1 MSRWTTYRERSP
13 ETLSLTNPA
22 HHCVCVWV
30 WVITQLSPIAMVTGY
45 KYPWQ
50 LTDKGV
56 VDKEQAVQCDTDHEH

>member
-1 MSRWTTYRERSP
+1 MCEQVDNSQRALPRDPQSYQP
-13 ETLSLTNPA
+13 CPSLCG
-22 HHCVCVWV
+22 CVF
-30 WVITQLSPIAMVTGY
+30 TQLSPIAMVTGY